1 MEIRHNTHPTQLASF
16 DTTQLRKHYLV
27 ENLFQPGEIH
37 TVYSHADRVVLGGAA
52 PLPGKPLRL
61 PAYESLRAAS
71 FCERRELSVIPVS
84 GSGKVTVDGTSYD
97 LGHRDCLYVG
107 RGAVNVEF
115 SAAQGATEA
124 PHFYLFSTPSHAA
137 FPTAVARYAD
147 VEVLRLGNRAT
158 SNVREIRK
166 FIHAA
171 GIRSSQLVVGV
182 TTLAEGSVWNT
193 MSPHTHDRRTECYL
207 YFDLP
212 PEHRVVHLLGEPK
225 ETRNLLVANEQAVV
239 SPSWSIHSGAG
250 THSYSFVW
258 AMGGENQAYDDMNA
272 VAVTDLR

>member
-1 MEIRHNTHPTQLASF
+1 MEIRHNTHPTQLAGF
-16 DTTQLRKHYLV
+16 DTEQLRKHYLV
-27 ENLFQPGEIH
+27 EDLFRPGEVR

-52 PLPGKPLRL
+52 PLPGQPLRL
-61 PAYESLRAAS
+61 TTYDPLRAAS
-71 FCERRELSVIPVS
+71 FCERRELAVLAVN
-84 GSGKVTVDGTSYD
+84 GSGRVVVDGVKYD
-97 LGHRDCLYVG
+97 VGHRDCLYVG

-115 SAAQGATEA
+115 SGDAAGT
-124 PHFYLFSTPSHAA
+124 HFYLFSTPSHATH
-137 FPTAVARYAD
+137 PTAIARYAE

-166 FIHAA
+166 FIHMT
-171 GIRSSQLVVGV
+171 GIRSSQLVLGV

-193 MSPHTHDRRTECYL
+193 MPPHTHDRRTECYF

-212 PEHRVVHLLGEPK
+212 PEHRVIHLLGEPK
-225 ETRNLLVANEQAVV
+225 ETRNLLVANEQAVI

-250 THSYSFVW
+250 THAYSFVW
-258 AMGGENQAYDDMNA
+258 AMGGENQAYDDMNQ